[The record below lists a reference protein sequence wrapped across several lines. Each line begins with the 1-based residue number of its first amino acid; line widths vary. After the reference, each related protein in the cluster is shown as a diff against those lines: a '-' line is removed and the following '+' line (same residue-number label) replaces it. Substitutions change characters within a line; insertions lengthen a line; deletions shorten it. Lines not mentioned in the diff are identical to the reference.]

1 MILSFLT
8 NHRWFLGYV
17 FHLNMGDFYISITI
31 STKVKSY
38 KSPGMLGFFLLL
50 LSSLLYLLYRLISF
64 YTVCRFGF
72 RRILFDMICG
82 SKNCRRLNLYFLS
95 FVTYSQRGCPMWTFV
110 PYKKL
115 DNLGIKVNVLILF
128 FSKII

>member
-1 MILSFLT
+1 MFIPLWGLSIALMTSGDKLSDLILFDKSQMIPWLCISSKYRGFLD
-8 NHRWFLGYV
+8 
-17 FHLNMGDFYISITI
+17 FHYN
-31 STKVKSY
+31 KHKSE
-38 KSPGMLGFFLLL
+38 KLQKPRNVGIFLLL

-82 SKNCRRLNLYFLS
+82 SKNCRHLNLYFLS

-110 PYKKL
+110 P
-115 DNLGIKVNVLILF
+115 
-128 FSKII
+128 